1 VLGECVV
8 KIKDV
13 VQESLTPQQSAY
25 PWIRLWIKK
34 VRENPSIANNPQA
47 LLQFAQTIFGNRLNP
62 NQIPAPTNMS
72 QSGVTSYL
80 TNLTG
85 QFLQVAPTPTTQAEV
100 PVAQEPSE
108 FEKEWKVVDKDLGIV
123 KYGSEKFQRDE
134 TTGQWISFKTG
145 KPVPQRFV
153 PPLDRALPPTRKTR
167 PQDIP
172 GAWWGQRSRPK
183 V

>member
-8 KIKDV
+8 KINEIWGRKSTTLD
-13 VQESLTPQQSAY
+13 
-25 PWIRLWIKK
+25 
-34 VRENPSIANNPQA
+34 PSIQGSWQDIIKDLPDRINPA
-47 LLQFAQTIFGNRLNP
+47 D
-62 NQIPAPTNMS
+62 
-72 QSGVTSYL
+72 
-80 TNLTG
+80 
-85 QFLQVAPTPTTQAEV
+85 
-100 PVAQEPSE
+100 EPSE